1 MGNQKIY
8 LKGKIP
14 LDYEQI
20 YKLPFTLSKV
30 INSANKIEKKNYP
43 IRLLNVQFNVKSF
56 MYFKDRNK
64 KLKLVQVFTGTCTLL
79 QLSI

>member
-30 INSANKIEKKNYP
+30 INSANKIEK
-43 IRLLNVQFNVKSF
+43 
-56 MYFKDRNK
+56 
-64 KLKLVQVFTGTCTLL
+64 
-79 QLSI
+79 